1 MKKENNKKTYQF
13 HKATGALKY
22 TMTNDYLFR
31 MVLQRDK
38 ETLTLLICSLL
49 HLTKDQV
56 VDVYIDNPVEP
67 GATIANKEYQ
77 LDIVVKL
84 NGDVI
89 INLEMQ
95 VINYNNWTMR
105 SLAYLCRKFDSIL
118 KGTDYNTAHT
128 VYQIGFLDFTLFE
141 EHPEFFAKY
150 QMRNAKDNYLYTDKF
165 NLFVIDLNRT
175 DMATDEDKF
184 YGIDT
189 WASLFKATTWEE
201 IKMITDNNPSLNSTA
216 EAIFMSTANQDILEQ
231 CRIRE
236 DNIVHEK
243 LQAERMKY
251 LENENKTLTNK
262 NETLTNEKQV
272 LTEEKQLL
280 SERVAKLEK
289 LLKDN
294 GIQE

>member
-1 MKKENNKKTYQF
+1 
-13 HKATGALKY
+13 
-22 TMTNDYLFR
+22 
-31 MVLQRDK
+31 MV
-38 ETLTLLICSLL
+38 
-49 HLTKDQV
+49 
-56 VDVYIDNPVEP
+56 
-67 GATIANKEYQ
+67 
-77 LDIVVKL
+77 
-84 NGDVI
+84 
-89 INLEMQ
+89 
-95 VINYNNWTMR
+95 
-105 SLAYLCRKFDSIL
+105 
-118 KGTDYNTAHT
+118 
-128 VYQIGFLDFTLFE
+128 
-141 EHPEFFAKY
+141 
-150 QMRNAKDNYLYTDKF
+150 
-165 NLFVIDLNRT
+165 DLNRT
-175 DMATDEDKF
+175 DMATDEDIL

-189 WASLFKATTWEE
+189 WANLFKATTWEE

-251 LENENKTLTNK
+251 LENENETLTNK